1 MRARPRPNFWRKSG
15 HTCIR
20 RAGSPPRSR
29 RTDTASGARILHIA
43 QTKRPPRAGGLIF
56 KQSSNLRR
64 NAGSRRRTRR
74 GGGRGGG
81 LVQNPM
87 MDGKQGQLQAVG
99 DADLVVHVA
108 QIIFDYLFSG
118 TELRSDFFVFVSLY
132 DRSEEHTS

>member
-1 MRARPRPNFWRKSG
+1 MRARPHPTFWKKSG

-20 RAGSPPRSR
+20 RAGSLLRSL
-29 RTDTASGARILHIA
+29 RTDAASG
-43 QTKRPPRAGGLIF
+43 RPPWAGGPIF
-56 KQSSNLRR
+56 EQYSNLRR

-108 QIIFDYLFSG
+108 QIIFDYLFRG

-132 DRSEEHTS
+132 DQCDDAQFFG